1 MTAVVFLFVR
11 SQDYCIASS
20 CTCSFFMDRVE
31 EKLSESTCQNP
42 KLIRGMLEFCL
53 SQKRLG
59 MSGGWCR

>member
-1 MTAVVFLFVR
+1 MTAVVFLFMRITVLLPPAR
-11 SQDYCIASS
+11 VHS
-20 CTCSFFMDRVE
+20 FMDRVE

-59 MSGGWCR
+59 MSGGWGR